1 MRWSLW
7 LVLIGLLVVPL
18 TRTPVGATA
27 VATGLFTAGYGARCL
42 NRRTGAQPRDSHAA
56 VHTEAAVLTDQ
67 EQHLFRAIEKRLA
80 AEDPEFAERFRAL
93 DRTGS
98 RRATWLLTTAVLVS
112 AVALI
117 GLPGGPALAVVGVVI
132 AATAFLI
139 RQQPA
144 APRKRHHASG
154 PDAPPAPG
162 GSA

>member
-1 MRWSLW
+1 MR
-7 LVLIGLLVVPL
+7 
-18 TRTPVGATA
+18 T
-27 VATGLFTAGYGARCL
+27 Y
-42 NRRTGAQPRDSHAA
+42 AA
-56 VHTEAAVLTDQ
+56 AKSSGEAASRFL
-67 EQHLFRAIEKRLA
+67 AIEKRLA

-117 GLPGGPALAVVGVVI
+117 GLPGGPALAVVGGVI